1 MKAEKVLLQR
11 ELGITLIPVP
21 RQLSADCG
29 MAIRFPVEL
38 LDEVQQVLS
47 EVKLKIVE
55 LWLLK
60 GGQFEGLN

>member
-1 MKAEKVLLQR
+1 MKAEKVLLMRQVR
-11 ELGITLIPVP
+11 ITLIPVP

-47 EVKLKIVE
+47 EVKLKAVE
-55 LWLLK
+55 LWLLQN
-60 GGQFEGLN
+60 GQFERLN